1 MVRMYGRRSRG
12 GGEEWLDSPFA
23 SLELIEPVPGQG
35 RRWRF
40 GSGRMLEPTIV
51 AYAAL
56 DCLRRW
62 ETSAKTVSVARLA
75 AAPGGPGRAF
85 RLTESE
91 LASALGAASLEISG
105 LAVAAPAGLT
115 QLVATRDVDRGTGT
129 CPLSCCAKAL
139 VDRFRNQSPLGRSL
153 RGRPTW
159 SGTSLSRLTTTCPQ
173 LAHSTV
179 FAVGRGAWWL
189 TLPRARGRSPGHTG
203 RENPAS
209 PSFSP
214 GLLRPA
220 KTPPGSG
227 QMNWF
232 MRSTRTSA
240 NSSRT
245 LAT

>member
-1 MVRMYGRRSRG
+1 MYGRRSRG

-115 QLVATRDVDRGTGT
+115 QLVATRDVDMLQLELLAR
-129 CPLSCCAKAL
+129 AY
-139 VDRFRNQSPLGRSL
+139 GRAAGQRSADPV
-153 RGRPTW
+153 GEAA
-159 SGTSLSRLTTTCPQ
+159 GGQ
-173 LAHSTV
+173 AH
-179 FAVGRGAWWL
+179 
-189 TLPRARGRSPGHTG
+189 AR
-203 RENPAS
+203 
-209 PSFSP
+209 
-214 GLLRPA
+214 
-220 KTPPGSG
+220 
-227 QMNWF
+227 
-232 MRSTRTSA
+232 
-240 NSSRT
+240 
-245 LAT
+245 